1 MIFRRN
7 NLQIGIG
14 LSLLLAILIFSIL
27 NGVTQVAS
35 LAFKVRTLALISICF
50 NMFLIRQFR
59 KNRAG
64 ESIRGVVLTTVGLSV
79 LWIVWF
85 GAEIYNELENS

>member
-1 MIFRRN
+1 MMIFRRN

-14 LSLLLAILIFSIL
+14 LSLILAILVFSIL
-27 NGVTQVAS
+27 NGITQMAS
-35 LAFKVRTLALISICF
+35 LAFKIRTLALISVCS
-50 NMFLIRQFR
+50 NMLLVRQFR

-85 GAEIYNELENS
+85 GAEIYNEL

>member
-1 MIFRRN
+1 MMIFRRN

-14 LSLLLAILIFSIL
+14 LSLILVILVFSIL
-27 NGVTQVAS
+27 NGITQIAS
-35 LAFKVRTLALISICF
+35 LAFKIRTLALISICF
-50 NMFLIRQFR
+50 NMLLVRQFR

-85 GAEIYNELENS
+85 GAEIYNEL